1 MVLEYF
7 NEFPVGF
14 MFQSMNSPLRV
25 YDYVLGLQGLTLYE
39 EQLKYANICK
49 MIEYASKDS
58 RALEKRA
65 HEQERRIRERI
76 KE

>member
-1 MVLEYF
+1 
-7 NEFPVGF
+7 
-14 MFQSMNSPLRV
+14 
-25 YDYVLGLQGLTLYE
+25 VLGLQGLTLYE